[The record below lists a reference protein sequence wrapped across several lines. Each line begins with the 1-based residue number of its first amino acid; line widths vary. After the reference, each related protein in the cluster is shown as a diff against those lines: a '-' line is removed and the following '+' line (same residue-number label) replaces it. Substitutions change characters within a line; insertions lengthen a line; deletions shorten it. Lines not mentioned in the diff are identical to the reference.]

1 MKLIAGVLITAVLLS
16 GCGNNS
22 AEINQAKTDACKSIM
37 FKGKNGIKGAWVHLH
52 SDEQTGAFNNLVKLD
67 KKYTEIAE
75 NVNESYLIAMSQ
87 VSSEGI
93 ADEIASNL
101 MPRYRELIA
110 KINVFCGA
118 L

>member
-1 MKLIAGVLITAVLLS
+1 MKLIAGAAITAVLLA
-16 GCGNNS
+16 GCGDNS
-22 AEINQAKTDACKSIM
+22 DEVNQAKIGACKTIM
-37 FKGKNGIKGAWVHLH
+37 FKNKAGIKGATIFMY
-52 SDEQTGAFNNLVKLD
+52 SDEQTGAFNNLAKLD
-67 KKYTEIAE
+67 QKYAEIAE
-75 NVNESYLIAMSQ
+75 NVNEAYLIAMSQ

-93 ADEIASNL
+93 ADAIPSNL